1 MAVYS
6 FVKDTPIANKI
17 RPPASSCPKRTHH
30 GSRRTLHGEKRHV
43 MGEPN
48 GRHPESDR
56 PSSLRRASSFI
67 KNTPGQV
74 AAQSP
79 PVNRRIP
86 VARKRL
92 EAIRKIFGV

>member
-1 MAVYS
+1 
-6 FVKDTPIANKI
+6 
-17 RPPASSCPKRTHH
+17 
-30 GSRRTLHGEKRHV
+30 

-56 PSSLRRASSFI
+56 PSSHRRASSFI

-74 AAQSP
+74 AAPSP
-79 PVNRRIP
+79 AVNRRIP

-92 EAIRKIFGV
+92 EAIRKILGV